1 MVTMVTLVTTRPRRA
16 ALRLAPVRL
25 ATATLAA
32 ATIACGEYA
41 RTNPYDPETK
51 VTFTI
56 VGPDTAWSLLQTL
69 EFTASISPSLPG
81 LEVEWASDD
90 PTLLASRGGGTYQTT
105 GTGVTTVIV
114 RVGRHE
120 GTHTV
125 TIRQR
130 PEQVFFRCAVPPC
143 SSRPPVGQVRSIVVN
158 QFDRLGEPM
167 QAGQTLGTV
176 SYVIRNPAVATIVA
190 GSEQPTSVQVRGVAP
205 GTTWI
210 VATMPSTSAP
220 SGQWIDS
227 LSVVVDAP

>member
-1 MVTMVTLVTTRPRRA
+1 MVTPTLR
-16 ALRLAPVRL
+16 RLAPAL
-25 ATATLAA
+25 LAA
-32 ATIACGEYA
+32 ATLACGEYA
-41 RTNPYDPETK
+41 RTNPYDPEAK

-69 EFTASISPSLPG
+69 EFTATVSPTLPG

-90 PTLLASRGGGTYQTT
+90 PTLLASRGNGTYQTT

-130 PEQVFFRCAVPPC
+130 PEQVFFRCVVPPC
-143 SSRPPVGQVRSIVVN
+143 AARLTTIGQVRSITVD

-167 QAGQTLGTV
+167 QSGQTLGTV
-176 SYVIRNPAVATIVA
+176 SYVIRNPAIATIVA
-190 GSEQPTSVQVRGVAP
+190 GSEQPSSVQVRAVAL
-205 GTTWI
+205 GATWI

-220 SGQWIDS
+220 GGQWIDS
-227 LSVVVDAP
+227 LPVLVGAP

>member
-1 MVTMVTLVTTRPRRA
+1 MVTFVTSPVRRTI
-16 ALRLAPVRL
+16 LRRLAPALV
-25 ATATLAA
+25 AAA
-32 ATIACGEYA
+32 ATVACGEYA

-69 EFTASISPSLPG
+69 EFTASVSPSLPG
-81 LEVEWASDD
+81 LQVEWASDD

-105 GTGVTTVIV
+105 GTGVTTVVV

-130 PEQVFFRCAVPPC
+130 PEQVFFRCAGGVC
-143 SSRPPVGQVRSIVVN
+143 TARVATGQVRSIAVD

-190 GSEQPTSVQVRGVAP
+190 GSAQPTSVQVRGVAP

-210 VATMPSTSAP
+210 VATMPSLSAP

-227 LSVVVDAP
+227 LGVIVDPPPP